1 MHLHHDIY
9 LQLGWHV
16 GRRGQV
22 AIRSY
27 KNDFWQA
34 LCVTQQAQD
43 SIRNDKGWNEYY
55 KKSILPNPAD
65 ALTAVETK
73 LLTKTVLTHPRYP
86 SKSQMLQVAGK
97 ELRAPPMECQKYKKL
112 LGDIQ

>member
-1 MHLHHDIY
+1 MILY
-9 LQLGWHV
+9 LQLGCHV
-16 GRRGQV
+16 GRRGRV

-43 SIRNDKGWNEYY
+43 LIRNDKGWNKYY

-65 ALTAVETK
+65 ALTAVKTK

-86 SKSQMLQVAGK
+86 SKSQMLQVAAK

>member
-1 MHLHHDIY
+1 MERI
-9 LQLGWHV
+9 LQ
-16 GRRGQV
+16 
-22 AIRSY
+22 
-27 KNDFWQA
+27 
-34 LCVTQQAQD
+34 
-43 SIRNDKGWNEYY
+43 E
-55 KKSILPNPAD
+55 SILLNPAD